1 MLKAI
6 GDFAEMHLRKGH
18 ESLKHINKHDFTF
31 EELFDSKMTY
41 DFIIKL
47 KFASLSLVYVV
58 FILFR

>member
-31 EELFDSKMTY
+31 EELLDSKMTY
-41 DFIIKL
+41 D
-47 KFASLSLVYVV
+47 SLDSRMISSLN
-58 FILFR
+58 